1 MMDMLP
7 LIQWNDLS
15 EDERQQALQRPM
27 ISRSE
32 GTLNTVK
39 AIIKKVS
46 TKGDVAL
53 RELTLLLDQVE
64 LSDFKLSKAEI
75 DRAIEK
81 TSPTVK
87 SAINQAINNVRKFH
101 EKKTKRLDI
110 SIEVMPGVSCEEITR
125 PIETV
130 GLYIPSGNNPL
141 PSTAIMLGVPSLLAG
156 CPNRILCSPPNKEG
170 DVDKNI
176 VTAAVACGIVDIY
189 KLGGAQA
196 ITAMAYG
203 TESIPR
209 VDKIFGP
216 GNTWVTVAKSL
227 VAAAN
232 IGVSVDMPAGPTEVM
247 VISNGGINST
257 SIAYDLLSQAEH
269 GPESQVIL
277 LCTDAD
283 FAQQV
288 QDDIFQILVDL
299 PTKEIAS
306 QALQN
311 SKIIMIETI
320 EQALSIAN
328 FYAPEHLI
336 LAFTDARNY
345 IDQVQNAGSVF
356 LGNWSP
362 ESAGDYCSGTN
373 HVLPTYGY
381 AKSVSA
387 ISVDS
392 FIKSIS
398 VQELSKE
405 GLISLSTTIT
415 ELARVEGLEAHAR
428 AVEVRLEN

>member
-1 MMDMLP
+1 MDMMP
-7 LIQWNDLS
+7 LIKWSDLS
-15 EDERQQALQRPM
+15 EDGRQQVLQRPM

-32 GTLNTVK
+32 ETFNTVK
-39 AIIKKVS
+39 AIIEKVS
-46 TKGDVAL
+46 TMGDVAL
-53 RELTLLLDQVE
+53 RELTLLFDRVE

-75 DRAIEK
+75 DRAIDK
-81 TSPTVK
+81 TPSTVK
-87 SAINQAINNVRKFH
+87 LAINQAIDNVRKFH
-101 EKKTKRLDI
+101 EEKTKRLDI
-110 SIEVMPGVSCEEITR
+110 SIEVIPGVSCEEITR

-130 GLYIPSGNNPL
+130 GLYVPSGNNPL

-156 CPNRILCSPPNKEG
+156 CPNRILCSPPDKEG
-170 DVDKNI
+170 DVDNNI
-176 VTAAVACGIVDIY
+176 VAAAAACGIVDIY

-269 GPESQVIL
+269 GPDSQVTL
-277 LCTDAD
+277 LCTDDD

-288 QDDIFQILVDL
+288 QGDIFQILTDL
-299 PTKEIAS
+299 PTKETAS
-306 QALQN
+306 RALEN
-311 SKIIMIETI
+311 SKIILIETI
-320 EQALSIAN
+320 DQALSIAN
-328 FYAPEHLI
+328 LYAPEHLI
-336 LAFTDARNY
+336 LAFSDARGCV
-345 IDQVQNAGSVF
+345 DQIQNAGSVF
-356 LGNWSP
+356 LGKWSP

-392 FIKSIS
+392 FVKTISI
-398 VQELSKE
+398 QEISKE
-405 GLISLSTTIT
+405 GLIGLSTTIT

-428 AVEVRLEN
+428 AVEVRLED

>member
-1 MMDMLP
+1 MLP
-7 LIQWNDLS
+7 LIKWSDLS
-15 EDERQQALQRPM
+15 EDGRQQALQRPM

-32 GTLNTVK
+32 ETFNTVK
-39 AIIKKVS
+39 VIIEKVS
-46 TKGDVAL
+46 TMGDVAL
-53 RELTLLLDQVE
+53 RELTLLFDRVE

-75 DRAIEK
+75 DQAIDK
-81 TSPTVK
+81 TPSTVK
-87 SAINQAINNVRKFH
+87 LAINQAIDNVRKFH
-101 EKKTKRLDI
+101 EAKTKILDI
-110 SIEVMPGVSCEEITR
+110 SIEVIPGVSCEEITR

-130 GLYIPSGNNPL
+130 GLYVPSGNNPL

-156 CPNRILCSPPNKEG
+156 CPNRILCSPPDRKG
-170 DVDKNI
+170 DVDNNI
-176 VTAAVACGIVDIY
+176 VAAAAACGIVDIY

-216 GNTWVTVAKSL
+216 GNTWVTAAKSL

-269 GPESQVIL
+269 GPHSQVTL
-277 LCTDAD
+277 LCTDED

-288 QDDIFQILVDL
+288 QGDIFQILTDL
-299 PTKEIAS
+299 PTKETAS
-306 QALQN
+306 RALEN
-311 SKIIMIETI
+311 SKIILIETI

-328 FYAPEHLI
+328 LYAPEHLI
-336 LAFTDARNY
+336 LAFPDARGCV
-345 IDQVQNAGSVF
+345 DQIQNAGSVF
-356 LGNWSP
+356 LGKWSP

-392 FIKSIS
+392 FVKTISI
-398 VQELSKE
+398 QEISKE
-405 GLISLSTTIT
+405 GLIGLSTTIT

-428 AVEVRLEN
+428 AVEVRLED